1 MIVNSFSTFMPVEEL
16 AEAGILRLVY
26 NYKDEDNRRNPA
38 QFFSPRKKGDE
49 RLFGDL
55 SAARTTSP
63 DPSLGDNGVRQ
74 TPSAKCHMG
83 AGDRFRVSDGG
94 RNEIGRKRRL
104 STRSRPV

>member
-16 AEAGILRLVY
+16 AEAGILRLLY

-55 SAARTTSP
+55 SAAEKGRRATI
-63 DPSLGDNGVRQ
+63 R
-74 TPSAKCHMG
+74 
-83 AGDRFRVSDGG
+83 RV
-94 RNEIGRKRRL
+94 KRRENNL
-104 STRSRPV
+104 P